1 VPASL
6 ADASRVRVAA
16 GDATASALRSEAAAL
31 RSWLPR
37 TFGAPLVALEAGAD
51 AAAAA
56 AARPLTVGVV
66 FCGRQT
72 PGAHSLVCGLADAL
86 AARAPGSTLLG
97 FVGGVRGLLASPPQV
112 AALDAAAL
120 APFRHQGGMH
130 LLGRSVDRVRSRA
143 EQQAALAAA
152 TALGLDGLVLVGGTF
167 TASDAAHLAEA
178 FAEAQAGGALRTA
191 VVAAP
196 VTIDGDIKNEFVETT
211 LGHDTATK
219 VFAQL
224 VGNMATDSNSAKKYW
239 YFVKLMGRAT
249 GHITMEV
256 ALQTRPNVV
265 ILAEDIERR
274 KLSLRDVISEIADA
288 VAARAAAGKNFGVV
302 LVPEGAV
309 AAIPEV
315 ATLIAEMSK
324 LLRGGA
330 AADAIPGLL
339 TPWSAAV
346 LAFLPPVIRG
356 QFFLERE
363 SSGSVQLT
371 QIASETMLAEL
382 VGAELAARAKNGTY
396 KGKCERGGARHW
408 RARARARRRRRHPAP
423 NPVAPALLARAQ
435 TPPSTRPLA
444 TTRAPPCRAT
454 LTARTALRW
463 AAPPPRSWARAATAT
478 WPSSAT
484 WRRRPPS
491 GAWRACRCRPCCACP
506 CAPTR
511 TRRRPTARHS
521 ARRARGRACR
531 RRPWTCT
538 APPLRPFC
546 ARPPCG
552 ARPRTTPTAAPSSS
566 PAWAPTTSPPRWR

>member
-1 VPASL
+1 MSALARISLSDYSSLQRSRLSYACAGPAAL
-6 ADASRVRVAA
+6 ADASRVRAAA
-16 GDATASALRSEAAAL
+16 GEATAAAQRSEAAAL

-37 TFGAPLVALEAGAD
+37 TFGAPLVALEAGAG
-51 AAAAA
+51 AAAPP
-56 AARPLTVGVV
+56 ARPLTVGVV

-86 AARAPGSTLLG
+86 AARAPGSRLLG
-97 FVGGVRGLLASPPQV
+97 FVGGARGLLASPPQV

-274 KLSLRDVISEIADA
+274 KLSLRDVICEVADA

-330 AADAIPGLL
+330 TADAIPGLL

-356 QFFLERE
+356 QLFLERE
-363 SSGSVQLT
+363 SSGAVQLS

-408 RARARARRRRRHPAP
+408 RARARARAAAATLPPTLSRLPSLRARRRHRQHVLWLP
-423 NPVAPALLARAQ
+423 R
-435 TPPSTRPLA
+435 
-444 TTRAPPCRAT
+444 
-454 LTARTALRW
+454 ALRH
-463 AAPPPRSWARAATAT
+463 AEQ
-478 WPSSAT
+478 
-484 WRRRPPS
+484 
-491 GAWRACRCRPCCACP
+491 
-506 CAPTR
+506 
-511 TRRRPTARHS
+511 
-521 ARRARGRACR
+521 
-531 RRPWTCT
+531 
-538 APPLRPFC
+538 L
-546 ARPPCG
+546 
-552 ARPRTTPTAAPSSS
+552 
-566 PAWAPTTSPPRWR
+566 